1 MCVHKQDTCLHFR
14 QGDSLSGP
22 RDYNECAST
31 SLAHEAPSART
42 ACPTPGLTYLL
53 MSSYVMGQPSLCD
66 IQSVRLQGFNIK
78 GMSKGQ
84 KRRHFDRFGV
94 ATEKPRGHDWV
105 DLVSHLAK
113 R

>member
-1 MCVHKQDTCLHFR
+1 MLYT
-14 QGDSLSGP
+14 
-22 RDYNECAST
+22 RDV
-31 SLAHEAPSART
+31 
-42 ACPTPGLTYLL
+42 CP
-53 MSSYVMGQPSLCD
+53 
-66 IQSVRLQGFNIK
+66 QGFNTK